1 MSHTVSQSAPAP
13 KMISSTSNKP
23 AIGSQTP
30 TVSTNVNSGSKQ
42 ASNDSGVFEFSTTS
56 QSTPVNATTASSSS
70 SPSSTSSSTTT
81 TTTTTAATSTP
92 TTGQTKNIQKP
103 QQQQQQQQ
111 QQPIALQR
119 QQSYPLPYPP
129 KSPNNLNSNVIFL
142 LYYL

>member
-13 KMISSTSNKP
+13 KMISSTSSKP

-30 TVSTNVNSGSKQ
+30 TVSTNVNNSSKQ

-56 QSTPVNATTASSSS
+56 QSTPVNDTTASSSS

-103 QQQQQQQQ
+103 QQQQQ
-111 QQPIALQR
+111 PIALQR